1 MGEKNK
7 YLLLLVLCVLL
18 SGAGIAFSVYVSKE
32 AIDGSRGGILA
43 VGFAIVYLVVKKDIA
58 GQVFDALQEDADKGA
73 PKDVRGQLDN
83 LTRKFEDLQNL
94 LRNKGKD
101 EEGLNSYLVVATIIG
116 TLAAAFG
123 DVMAKWLIAHR

>member
-58 GQVFDALQEDADKGA
+58 GQVFDVLQEDADKGA

-101 EEGLNSYLVVATIIG
+101 EGRA
-116 TLAAAFG
+116 
-123 DVMAKWLIAHR
+123 